1 MDKVHVICLKW
12 GDKYS
17 AEYVNKLFNS
27 VKRNTTVPFS
37 FTCFTED
44 PGGIDSDI
52 RIEPLPHSTIQSWW
66 NKLYLFSNAMPFNYG
81 DRILFIDLDTV
92 ITGNIDDIM
101 LIDNTDIVVLR
112 DFYTGYAKTVVGND
126 NVGSGLM
133 SWKHGRY
140 PHIWDT
146 FIENPDAAI
155 EEVMPHG
162 DQKWVQKIAHRRV
175 YWQDV
180 LPDQVVSYKVHCAD
194 GLPGDARIICYHGKP
209 SIPESETTGVNVFG
223 WHVPPSPWIMEFWK

>member
-27 VKRNTTVPFS
+27 VKRNTSVPFS

-44 PGGIDSDI
+44 HSGIDSDI

-66 NKLYLFSNAMPFNYG
+66 NKLYLFSDAMPFNYG

-112 DFYTGYAKTVVGND
+112 DF
-126 NVGSGLM
+126 
-133 SWKHGRY
+133 
-140 PHIWDT
+140 
-146 FIENPDAAI
+146 
-155 EEVMPHG
+155 
-162 DQKWVQKIAHRRV
+162 
-175 YWQDV
+175 
-180 LPDQVVSYKVHCAD
+180 
-194 GLPGDARIICYHGKP
+194 
-209 SIPESETTGVNVFG
+209 
-223 WHVPPSPWIMEFWK
+223 